1 MFLSDE
7 ILIGGLLMRVDEKS
21 GGVEFDVRVVPRA
34 SKSEIVGNHDGA
46 LKLRIAAPPVDGAA
60 NAEVIKLLAKCFSL
74 SKTNV
79 EIVSGQT
86 SKRKRVRINGLS
98 LSEFNEAIK

>member
-1 MFLSDE
+1 
-7 ILIGGLLMRVDEKS
+7 MRIVEKNDTI
-21 GGVEFDVRVVPRA
+21 EFDVRVVPRA
-34 SKSEIVGNHDGA
+34 SKSEVVGEHDGA

-60 NAEVIKLLAKCFSL
+60 NSEVIKLLAKCFSV

-86 SKRKRVRINGLS
+86 SKSKRVRITGLS
-98 LSEFNEAIK
+98 LSDLNEAIK